1 MLHLLPMPPTCM
13 ALSDTGLC
21 AVASGGLLAVADAR
35 SQEMVVRAG
44 FGAHDFFSRQ
54 IGDRLARELRVDGGL
69 ITRKGNGFY
78 WDLEGVPHCGRKC
91 IFSGAVNALNTNQHA
106 E

>member
-54 IGDRLARELRVDGGL
+54 IGDREARIVAAEAL
-69 ITRKGNGFY
+69 IRWRNRQLGEMRPDHFI
-78 WDLEGVPHCGRKC
+78 D
-91 IFSGAVNALNTNQHA
+91 HA
-106 E
+106 ESTGDIVRIGD